1 MLQVAL
7 DRKRGVGPP
16 ILSCAVAGCV
26 AAMRGHG
33 SRRPCGMLQVAL
45 DRKRG
50 VGQSKHDG
58 AEPLTR
64 RPLVALGAAALVCGY
79 DKSPADGAAW

>member
-1 MLQVAL
+1 MLQVAF

-16 ILSCAVAGCV
+16 ILSGAVAGCV

-33 SRRPCGMLQVAL
+33 SRRPCGMLQVAF

-58 AEPLTR
+58 AEPSYSAT
-64 RPLVALGAAALVCGY
+64 LGGPWRCG
-79 DKSPADGAAW
+79 AGLRV

>member
-58 AEPLTR
+58 AEPPYSAT
-64 RPLVALGAAALVCGY
+64 LGGPWRCG
-79 DKSPADGAAW
+79 AGLRV